1 MRLMAKFGQ
10 HVGFLQGFYN
20 LFFYMTNIMNIFNN
34 NNYLSQQ
41 LRQPPGALSAK
52 IKIIYIPP
60 SHLICFSHHLHFN
73 EWCSGLNNEPPKILR
88 PCEKV
93 KVKVKLFSRVWLFE
107 TPWTIAYQAPPS
119 MGFSRQ
125 EYWSGLPFPSPGD
138 LPNPGIEPRSPSL
151 QADSSPAEPPG
162 KQVESKSTYLPEI

>member
-60 SHLICFSHHLHFN
+60 SHLICFSHHLLHFN
-73 EWCSGLNNEPPKILR
+73 EQCSGLNNKLPKILR
-88 PCEKV
+88 PCEH
-93 KVKVKLFSRVWLFE
+93 
-107 TPWTIAYQAPPS
+107 
-119 MGFSRQ
+119 
-125 EYWSGLPFPSPGD
+125 
-138 LPNPGIEPRSPSL
+138 
-151 QADSSPAEPPG
+151 
-162 KQVESKSTYLPEI
+162 YLI